1 MPLFIDFCF
10 VFFGSQKNQIFHTRF
25 RSYLYGECACVW
37 VRVRKPCVRR
47 DWFIMFV
54 TKICFIKRTEQ
65 KRRNENSQT
74 AQTELL
80 FFGRGPK
87 VAGVD
92 FYPQWNIQCVF
103 HFGMTYWWYC
113 RQCCLLAFASFGC
126 CCWCCCSCCH
136 MCARECYVMK
146 CVAVDNMT
154 CACFSK
160 RWWDIELVLSEPL
173 ICSPALSPSFPLLR
187 PSVRSKFEIII
198 ALLTQNPI

>member
-1 MPLFIDFCF
+1 MCVCVSSRQETMCSPRLVHYVCN
-10 VFFGSQKNQIFHTRF
+10 KN
-25 RSYLYGECACVW
+25 
-37 VRVRKPCVRR
+37 
-47 DWFIMFV
+47 MFYKKNW
-54 TKICFIKRTEQ
+54 TKKQ
-65 KRRNENSQT
+65 KRKFTDSTDRIT
-74 AQTELL
+74 F

-126 CCWCCCSCCH
+126 CCCCSCCH
-136 MCARECYVMK
+136 MCAREYYVMK